1 MVERKIRTTGCFM
14 EYDGKFV
21 VLHRH
26 PDRPDGDTWGL
37 PAGKVNADETDEQTI
52 LREIKEETG
61 YNAAK
66 EELEF
71 LGDYVFEFP
80 DLYLEFPTYR
90 LKLKQPVDVEHKPD
104 EHVGYKWVTG
114 EECYAMP
121 NLIRGFH
128 DLLERTD
135 YVKTS
140 YTLKK

>member
-1 MVERKIRTTGCFM
+1 MAKRKIRTTGCFM

-21 VLHRH
+21 ILHRY

-37 PAGKVNADETDEQTI
+37 PAGKVDADETDEQTI

-61 YNAAK
+61 YNAVK

-71 LGDYVFEFP
+71 LGDYVFGFP

-90 LKLKQPVDVEHKPD
+90 LKLKQPIDVKHKLD

-128 DLLERTD
+128 DLLERTG
-135 YVKTS
+135 YVKNR
-140 YTLKK
+140 

>member
-1 MVERKIRTTGCFM
+1 M

-21 VLHRH
+21 ILHRH

-37 PAGKVNADETDEQTI
+37 PAGKVDADETDEQTI

-61 YNAAK
+61 YNASK

-90 LKLKQPVDVEHKPD
+90 LKLKQPVDVKHKPD

-114 EECYAMP
+114 KECYAMP

-128 DLLERTD
+128 DLLERIG
-135 YVKTS
+135 YVKIGCLS
-140 YTLKK
+140 